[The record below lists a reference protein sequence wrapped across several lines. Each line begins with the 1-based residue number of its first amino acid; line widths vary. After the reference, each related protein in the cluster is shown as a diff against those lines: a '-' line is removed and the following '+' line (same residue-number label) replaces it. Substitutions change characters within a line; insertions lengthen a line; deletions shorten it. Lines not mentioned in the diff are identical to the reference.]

1 MVPVAGLPP
10 GVALTLHVT
19 LVSVAPVTV
28 AVKVC
33 ELPKSTETVAGVTV
47 TLMEDG
53 VGVGG
58 GMGGGGG
65 WTTAESPLAQPA
77 AHVTVAKRTKIAN
90 AGKSGSDTW

>member
-1 MVPVAGLPP
+1 MVPVAELPA
-10 GVALTLHVT
+10 GMLLTLHVT

-33 ELPKSTETVAGVTV
+33 DLPKSTERVAGVTV

-58 GMGGGGG
+58 GIGGGGG
-65 WTTAESPLAQPA
+65 WTTAVSPLAQPA
-77 AHVTVAKRTKIAN
+77 AHATAAKRTKIAS
-90 AGKSGSDTW
+90 AGKCGCDAW

>member
-1 MVPVAGLPP
+1 MVQD
-10 GVALTLHVT
+10 T
-19 LVSVAPVTV
+19 LVFVVPVTV

-33 ELPKSTETVAGVTV
+33 GLPKSTEAVAGVTV

-58 GMGGGGG
+58 GTEGGGG

-77 AHVTVAKRTKIAN
+77 AHATVAKRTKIAN
-90 AGKSGSDTW
+90 AGKRGCDAW

>member
-1 MVPVAGLPP
+1 MVPVAGLP
-10 GVALTLHVT
+10 AEMLLTLHVT
-19 LVSVAPVTV
+19 LVSVVPVTV

-33 ELPKSTETVAGVTV
+33 WLPKSTETVAGVTV

-58 GMGGGGG
+58 GVGGGGG

-77 AHVTVAKRTKIAN
+77 THVTVAKRTKIVS
-90 AGKSGSDTW
+90 AGKCGCDA

>member
-10 GVALTLHVT
+10 GVELTLQVT

-47 TLMEDG
+47 TLIEDG

-58 GMGGGGG
+58 GTGGGGG

-77 AHVTVAKRTKIAN
+77 AHATAAKRVKIVS
-90 AGKSGSDTW
+90 AGKCGCDAW